1 MRDSFSLTYRNIK
14 ERKARSALTIL
25 GIMVGIGAVI
35 ALISIGFGME
45 ESITGELVEMADVI
59 MVTPGG
65 VELGS
70 IGAFGSFT
78 DRDLEAVDRIAG
90 VKDAVAMR
98 GEMEEVEYRG
108 EKFMVQVIGIDP
120 RDITAVFGETV
131 QLEEGSGTGTEAPG
145 RALRDNDHKACEIG
159 YSVAKDYFDDEI
171 GVNDRLTINGSKFR
185 VIGVLAKQGG
195 FRSDVDSSIY
205 VTTRDSV
212 TILDNEDTSTIFV
225 RVRDIEDAEEIAAEI
240 EERIDDNHKLD
251 DFTSAMTMGSV
262 IEQLQSIFG
271 ILQAVLIAIASIS
284 LIVAAMGIMNTM
296 LMSVMERTHEIGV
309 MKAIGANNRNILFLF
324 LLEAGVVS
332 AIGGVC
338 GCIIG
343 VIGAQAISF
352 GIQTALDVE
361 IAAVVKPEVL
371 LGGVAVAMLVGIL
384 SGLYPARK
392 ASKMSPVEA
401 VRYE

>member
-171 GVNDRLTINGSKFR
+171 GVNDRITINGSKFR

>member
-65 VELGS
+65 VEPGS

-98 GEMEEVEYRG
+98 GKMEEVEYRG

-171 GVNDRLTINGSKFR
+171 GVNDRITINGSKFR

-205 VTTRDSV
+205 VTTRDSE
-212 TILDNEDTSTIFV
+212 TILDNKDISTIFV
-225 RVRDIEDAEEIAAEI
+225 RVRNIEDAEEIAAEI
-240 EERIDDNHKLD
+240 EERVDENHKLD
-251 DFTSAMTMGSV
+251 DFTSAMTMGSA

-284 LIVAAMGIMNTM
+284 LIVAAMGIMNTI

-309 MKAIGANNRNILFLF
+309 MKAIGAKNRNILFLF

-332 AIGGVC
+332 TIGGVC

-343 VIGAQAISF
+343 VIGAHVISF
-352 GIQTALDVE
+352 GIQTVFNVE

-371 LGGVAVAMLVGIL
+371 IGGLAVAMLVGIL